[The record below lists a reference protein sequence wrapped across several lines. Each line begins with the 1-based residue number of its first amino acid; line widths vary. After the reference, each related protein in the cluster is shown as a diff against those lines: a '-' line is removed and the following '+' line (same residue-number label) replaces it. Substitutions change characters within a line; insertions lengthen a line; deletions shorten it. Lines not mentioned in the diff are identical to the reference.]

1 MMMFFSVIVAI
12 FVAAAE
18 IDICVSSFPVINDV
32 FGLSPFQTEFLL
44 SFNLF
49 ANAISALFMG
59 NLGDKYGKKQ
69 IILASILTFIMGSIL
84 SAMGS
89 SFIIVLL
96 GRILQ
101 GVGAAGPLVLGPLI
115 VLDLY
120 QGQEQQNKMNITNGV
135 CTLGISFAPLIGSYS
150 TMLFGWRSNFMLLV
164 VLGAVS
170 LILCYYFLPHDKQNN
185 THVSLSVTEYFS
197 VFKSKMACV
206 YLLCVSLSIAA
217 YYVFV
222 GMGSIVYVDSLGVSL
237 KHFGLYQGAMAFV
250 FGILSLFSGRI
261 VKKIGNRAAFFGSLA
276 IIAVFYVLIVLAIL
290 FNIKNPLLIT
300 TIMLISTVGYVVP
313 LNLLYVLALG
323 ALPNA
328 GGKMSAMLQIG
339 KWVFT
344 ILGVQLASYFYSND
358 FRSTGILVVT
368 MDCIAF
374 IFIMVLLK
382 KDRRLSEELCK
393 T

>member
-1 MMMFFSVIVAI
+1 MIFFSVIIAI

-32 FGLSPFQTEFLL
+32 FSLSPFQTEFLL
-44 SFNLF
+44 SFNLL

-69 IILASILTFIMGSIL
+69 IILASTWTFIVGSAL
-84 SAMGS
+84 SAIGN

-101 GVGAAGPLVLGPLI
+101 GVGAAAPLVLGPLI
-115 VLDLY
+115 ILDLY
-120 QGQEQQNKMNITNGV
+120 QGQEQQRKMNIGNGV
-135 CTLGISFAPLIGSYS
+135 CTLGISFAPLLGSYA
-150 TMLFGWRSNFMLLV
+150 TMLFGWRSNFILLV
-164 VLGAVS
+164 VLGIVS
-170 LILCYYFLPHDKQNN
+170 LGFSYYFLPHDKQNN
-185 THVSLSVTEYFS
+185 PHVSLSVTEYFS
-197 VFKSKMACV
+197 VFKSKMACA
-206 YLLCVSLSIAA
+206 YLMCVSLSIAA

-237 KHFGLYQGAMAFV
+237 QHFGLYQGAMAFV
-250 FGILSLFSGRI
+250 FGVLSLFSGSI
-261 VKKIGNRAAFFGSLA
+261 VKKIGNRKAFFGSLA
-276 IIAVFYVLIVLAIL
+276 IIIIFYVLIVLAIL
-290 FNIKNPLLIT
+290 LNIKDPLLIT
-300 TIMLISTVGYVVP
+300 MIMLISTVGYVVP
-313 LNLLYVLALG
+313 LNLLYILALG

-344 ILGVQLASYFYSND
+344 IFGVQMASYFYSND
-358 FRSTGILVVT
+358 FRSTGILVVV

-374 IFIMVLLK
+374 IFIMVLMK
-382 KDRRLSEELCK
+382 KDKRLGAELREA
-393 T
+393 